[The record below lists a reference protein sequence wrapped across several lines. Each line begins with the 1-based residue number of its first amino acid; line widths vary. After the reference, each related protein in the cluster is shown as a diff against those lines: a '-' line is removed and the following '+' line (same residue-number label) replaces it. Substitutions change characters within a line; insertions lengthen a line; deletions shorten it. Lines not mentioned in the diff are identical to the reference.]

1 MNALAGDLYSHV
13 ATDVPQDQNTNLATV
28 GFPDNPKDTS
38 HLLKVVDVKI
48 GARVMLTNNI
58 DVADGLTNGAMGT
71 VSAVVTQSKG
81 SLHVILVRFIIDW
94 IGSVA

>member
-13 ATDVPQDQNTNLATV
+13 AIDVPQDQNTNLATV
-28 GFPDNPKDTS
+28 VFPDNPKDTG
-38 HLLKVVDVKI
+38 HLLKVVNVKI

-71 VSAVVTQSKG
+71 VSAVVTKSNG
-81 SLHVILVRFIIDW
+81 SLHVILVQFD
-94 IGSVA
+94 SD